1 MRKAKLSPP
10 IYHHNK
16 PLYIGKVRI
25 VVAIAYVN
33 AGIAATPHTTLATFA
48 NLSLLSPLNING
60 TNNPISAP
68 MQFISTSVL
77 SASPSPVKAC
87 SSSNA
92 TLNKKASTPDAP
104 FACPKKRHVYPKRY
118 KASYI
123 GKRLFGITVA
133 SDFAEKR
140 LERNKTDF
148 KSDRKRQSLQFKAAL
163 YVVRRIE
170 LQHDDPHKQQH
181 IDDKSRR
188 EYRIIQSV

>member
-87 SSSNA
+87 SISNA
-92 TLNKKASTPDAP
+92 TLNKKAAIKTRCTLSL
-104 FACPKKRHVYPKRY
+104 FKKSVTYIPNGIKQAIL
-118 KASYI
+118 AS
-123 GKRLFGITVA
+123 A
-133 SDFAEKR
+133 S
-140 LERNKTDF
+140 LG
-148 KSDRKRQSLQFKAAL
+148 
-163 YVVRRIE
+163 
-170 LQHDDPHKQQH
+170 
-181 IDDKSRR
+181 
-188 EYRIIQSV
+188 